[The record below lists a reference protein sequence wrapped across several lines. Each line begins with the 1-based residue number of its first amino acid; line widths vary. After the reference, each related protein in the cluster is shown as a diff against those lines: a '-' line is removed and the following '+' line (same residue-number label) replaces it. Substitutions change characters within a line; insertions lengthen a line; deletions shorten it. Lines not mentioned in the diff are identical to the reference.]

1 MPTILAL
8 TGQDLIERVGA
19 YAGIAA
25 IPGLAILSLLYFAQA
40 REVRRLRDWAG
51 GAPERDAGIP
61 EGAAA
66 AARYNV
72 APRPRPA
79 APSARPAGTA
89 ARPPAPAAAAASGA
103 GVASRPATA
112 AAGSAQRDAARA
124 GASGGSALAAG
135 PVKESA
141 ERAAVPAASTAA
153 AQGAAAARAGGNE
166 PDGLEPAAAEPTV
179 LHERATPNGPPS
191 EPPSAGD
198 AGPGTAD
205 PAVDRP
211 GPGAGPPLGTG
222 AGAGPPRPGV
232 ARSGAG
238 GSGAGGPR
246 RPTSPPGPATA
257 LRRPGARLPDRGAQS
272 GPRQT
277 DPEPERSSGTRW
289 LLGLGA
295 VGALGLLVAIVIGIV
310 QLGSGN
316 EERATPV
323 NTVQGEP
330 AQSQGDDKSD
340 APAKRRKAK
349 PLVRSQVTVVVLN
362 GTTVPGLAATI
373 ADKVEQA
380 GFARGQEADNSE
392 QQLPRSAI
400 LYGPGQKRA
409 GQEVAKVLDVSD
421 VRPLDAGTQAIAG
434 ADATVVVVIGVD
446 KTT

>member
-8 TGQDLIERVGA
+8 TGQDLIEKIGA

-51 GAPERDAGIP
+51 GAPERDAGLQ

-79 APSARPAGTA
+79 APTARPH
-89 ARPPAPAAAAASGA
+89 APAAAAASGA
-103 GVASRPATA
+103 GPASRPATAA

-124 GASGGSALAAG
+124 GASGGSAPAAG

-153 AQGAAAARAGGNE
+153 AQGAAAARAGGSE
-166 PDGLEPAAAEPTV
+166 PDGLEPAVAEPTA
-179 LHERATPNGPPS
+179 LRERARPNGPPS

-232 ARSGAG
+232 AR
-238 GSGAGGPR
+238 SGAGGPR

-289 LLGLGA
+289 LLGLGG

-316 EERATPV
+316 EERAKPV

-349 PLVRSQVTVVVLN
+349 PLARSQVTVVVLN

-434 ADATVVVVIGVD
+434 ADATVVVVVGVD

>member
-8 TGQDLIERVGA
+8 TGQDLIERIGA
-19 YAGIAA
+19 YAGLAA
-25 IPGLAILSLLYFAQA
+25 IPGLAILSLLFFAQA

-51 GAPERDAGIP
+51 HEPEHDAALQERSALAG
-61 EGAAA
+61 
-66 AARYNV
+66 RYNV
-72 APRPRPA
+72 APSTRPVVP
-79 APSARPAGTA
+79 PARPAGSGG
-89 ARPPAPAAAAASGA
+89 PPARQPATAVAAATGA

-112 AAGSAQRDAARA
+112 AAGNAQREAARS
-124 GASGGSALAAG
+124 GASAGPGPAAG
-135 PVKESA
+135 PVKESG

-153 AQGAAAARAGGNE
+153 AQGAAAARAGGDR
-166 PDGLEPAAAEPTV
+166 PDELEPAAAEPTA
-179 LHERATPNGPPS
+179 LRERATPNGPAS
-191 EPPSAGD
+191 EPPPVGD
-198 AGPGTAD
+198 AAPGSAA

-211 GPGAGPPLGTG
+211 GPGAGPPVIGTG

-232 ARSGAG
+232 ARSGA
-238 GSGAGGPR
+238 SGPR

-277 DPEPERSSGTRW
+277 GPEPERSSGTRW
-289 LLGLGA
+289 MLGLGA

-323 NTVQGEP
+323 NTVQGES

-434 ADATVVVVIGVD
+434 ADATVVVVVGVD

>member
-51 GAPERDAGIP
+51 GAPERDAGLQ

-79 APSARPAGTA
+79 APTARPH
-89 ARPPAPAAAAASGA
+89 APAAAAASGA
-103 GVASRPATA
+103 GPASRPATAA

-124 GASGGSALAAG
+124 GASGGSAPAAG

-153 AQGAAAARAGGNE
+153 AQGAAAARAGGSE
-166 PDGLEPAAAEPTV
+166 PDGLEPAVAEPTA
-179 LHERATPNGPPS
+179 LRERARPNGPPS

-232 ARSGAG
+232 AR
-238 GSGAGGPR
+238 SGAGGPR

-289 LLGLGA
+289 LLGLGG

-316 EERATPV
+316 EERAKPV

-349 PLVRSQVTVVVLN
+349 PLARSQVTVVVLN

-434 ADATVVVVIGVD
+434 ADATVVVVVGVD

>member
-8 TGQDLIERVGA
+8 TGQDLIERFGA
-19 YAGIAA
+19 YAGLAA

-51 GAPERDAGIP
+51 GAPERDAGLQ

-89 ARPPAPAAAAASGA
+89 ARPPAPAASGA
-103 GVASRPATA
+103 GVASRPATAA

-153 AQGAAAARAGGNE
+153 AQGAAAA
-166 PDGLEPAAAEPTV
+166 AEPTA

-238 GSGAGGPR
+238 GPR

-289 LLGLGA
+289 LLGLGG

-316 EERATPV
+316 EERAKPV

-349 PLVRSQVTVVVLN
+349 PLARSQVTVVVLN

-380 GFARGQEADNSE
+380 GFARGQEADNSD
-392 QQLPRSAI
+392 QQVPTSAI

-409 GQEVAKVLDVSD
+409 GQEVAKVLDVSE

-434 ADATVVVVIGVD
+434 ADATVVVVVGVD

>member
-8 TGQDLIERVGA
+8 TGQELIERFAA
-19 YAGIAA
+19 YAGLAA

-51 GAPERDAGIP
+51 GAPERDAGLQ

-79 APSARPAGTA
+79 VPTARPAGTVVRSPA
-89 ARPPAPAAAAASGA
+89 AAAAAASGA

-112 AAGSAQRDAARA
+112 AAAGSAQPDAARP
-124 GASGGSALAAG
+124 GASGGSAPPAG

-153 AQGAAAARAGGNE
+153 AQGAAAVRAGGND
-166 PDGLEPAAAEPTV
+166 PDGLEPAAEPTA
-179 LHERATPNGPPS
+179 LRERATPNGPPS

-238 GSGAGGPR
+238 GPR

-289 LLGLGA
+289 LLGLGG

-316 EERATPV
+316 EERAKPV

-434 ADATVVVVIGVD
+434 ADATVVVVVGVD

>member
-1 MPTILAL
+1 
-8 TGQDLIERVGA
+8 
-19 YAGIAA
+19 
-25 IPGLAILSLLYFAQA
+25 
-40 REVRRLRDWAG
+40 
-51 GAPERDAGIP
+51 
-61 EGAAA
+61 
-66 AARYNV
+66 
-72 APRPRPA
+72 
-79 APSARPAGTA
+79 
-89 ARPPAPAAAAASGA
+89 
-103 GVASRPATA
+103 
-112 AAGSAQRDAARA
+112 
-124 GASGGSALAAG
+124 
-135 PVKESA
+135 VKESA

-153 AQGAAAARAGGNE
+153 AQGAAAARAGGND
-166 PDGLEPAAAEPTV
+166 PDGREPAAEPTA
-179 LHERATPNGPPS
+179 LRERATPNGPPS

-238 GSGAGGPR
+238 GPR

-289 LLGLGA
+289 LLGLGG

-316 EERATPV
+316 EERAKPV

-349 PLVRSQVTVVVLN
+349 PLARSQVTVVVLN

-380 GFARGQEADNSE
+380 GFARGQEADNSD
-392 QQLPRSAI
+392 QQVQSSAI
-400 LYGPGQKRA
+400 LYGPGKKRA

-434 ADATVVVVIGVD
+434 ADATVVVVVGVD